1 MRRTA
6 KEMLSICMCIMQV
19 ILGTLGIKGHFSFLD
34 KLPLLDTWMM
44 SEALTVQDNSL
55 VRTI

>member
-19 ILGTLGIKGHFSFLD
+19 ILGTLGIKVHFSFLD
-34 KLPLLDTWMM
+34 KLPLLDT
-44 SEALTVQDNSL
+44 
-55 VRTI
+55 